1 MPQALQPS
9 FVLPLSIGSTSS
21 LIQQYINLSLKT
33 YHSVA
38 DSTTPSQHQSLRILD
53 IFALSSVSSPLKSE
67 AIQKFL
73 ESLKNVV
80 AFVEESQPSGNAD
93 RFGAFELNGLKDIEE
108 EWGQESEQYLTAA
121 ATLKAI
127 IQSVRRLSVLLF
139 SHLLSIAIITG
150 CGQ

>member
-1 MPQALQPS
+1 M
-9 FVLPLSIGSTSS
+9 
-21 LIQQYINLSLKT
+21 
-33 YHSVA
+33 
-38 DSTTPSQHQSLRILD
+38 
-53 IFALSSVSSPLKSE
+53 
-67 AIQKFL
+67 